1 MSLYPAESLPMATAK
16 SIQNLKCH
24 RRRAAGFFLARTFSW
39 PTLFFVLHDRFAAA
53 TLHMP
58 PKRSSDAMDGRGRTG
73 RRKLKKREKGGFGGR
88 GRRKEEGWQ
97 CGGTPPSSKPLHE
110 ARGREKPFLCSHTRD
125 LAEGEGCKIAFFWH
139 YHGIFLGFN
148 LQIVP

>member
-58 PKRSSDAMDGRGRTG
+58 PKRSSDAMDGRGRTDRQKKTEKEGKG
-73 RRKLKKREKGGFGGR
+73 RLWWLRTEEGGGLAVWGHPAKLKA
-88 GRRKEEGWQ
+88 
-97 CGGTPPSSKPLHE
+97 T
-110 ARGREKPFLCSHTRD
+110 A
-125 LAEGEGCKIAFFWH
+125 
-139 YHGIFLGFN
+139 
-148 LQIVP
+148 